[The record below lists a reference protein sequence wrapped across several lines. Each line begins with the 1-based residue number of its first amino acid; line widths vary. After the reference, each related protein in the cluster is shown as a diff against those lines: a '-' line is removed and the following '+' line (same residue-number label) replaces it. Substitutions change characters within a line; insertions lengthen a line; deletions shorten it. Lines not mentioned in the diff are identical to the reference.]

1 MPFGGGHVT
10 AGRVRAEKARGGVAP
25 LAQETPVRR
34 AALCT
39 APLSPECAPF
49 QSASHPLNSAYPFLP
64 KVGMTLI
71 IERTMLFADLRGST
85 GLYESM
91 GNAEATR
98 LVTQSVTLA
107 ARVVDLCGGT
117 VVKTL
122 GDGLMAI
129 FETSAAA
136 VQAAAEM
143 HDALERIGSAAN
155 QSVRLKLQVALARG
169 EVVEMAGDFFGDA
182 VNVAARLLD
191 HAGDNETL
199 ATSVVID
206 ELTSENRASF
216 RSLDKMQLRGRI
228 EPVHVYLLDNH
239 RPDSDTT
246 AYADLGA
253 ASPDPEG
260 IRLSWFDL
268 NRVYSTSSLPVVL
281 GRSPQATYCI
291 DDARVSR
298 THARI
303 DWHGGSFQLIDLSFN
318 GTYVRF
324 RNDTEVVSLRRGTC
338 TLHGSGTIG
347 LGASPSDPQAPCVKF
362 EIMRFSDTQPQ
373 IPSDLSSS

>member
-1 MPFGGGHVT
+1 
-10 AGRVRAEKARGGVAP
+10 
-25 LAQETPVRR
+25 
-34 AALCT
+34 
-39 APLSPECAPF
+39 
-49 QSASHPLNSAYPFLP
+49 
-64 KVGMTLI
+64 MTI
-71 IERTMLFADLRGST
+71 IVERTLLFADLRGST
-85 GLYESM
+85 GLYESI

-107 ARVVDLCGGT
+107 ARVVDRCGGT

-129 FETSAAA
+129 FEGSLAA
-136 VQAAAEM
+136 VQAASEM
-143 HDALERIGSAAN
+143 HDALERIGSAADH
-155 QSVRLKLQVALARG
+155 SVRLKLQVALARG
-169 EVVEMAGDFFGDA
+169 EVVEMASDYFGDA

-199 ATSVVID
+199 ATSVVI
-206 ELTSENRASF
+206 EGLPAESRAGF

-228 EPVHVYLLDNH
+228 EPVHVFLLDTH
-239 RPDSDTT
+239 RSADSDTT
-246 AYADLGA
+246 AYADLGGGA
-253 ASPDPEG
+253 PDPEG
-260 IRLSWFDL
+260 IRLSWFNL
-268 NRVYSTSSLPVVL
+268 SRVYSPGSLPVVL

-303 DWHGGSFQLIDLSFN
+303 DWHGGSFQLIDLSYN

-324 RNDTEVVSLRRGTC
+324 GNGDEVVSLRRGTC

-347 LGASPSDPQAPCVKF
+347 LGAAPTDAQAPGVKF

-373 IPSDLSSS
+373 IPPDLAGTPGRQRDEP